1 MCSFCGWDSEAKE
14 PEELDGTVHEHDP
27 RINLA
32 TAWLECRTCGVLLF
46 DLNTGLPPVLR
57 VKREEAERFL
67 RLTEG
72 L

>member
-32 TAWLECRTCGVLLF
+32 TCAVECRECGAMLN
-46 DLNTGLPPVLR
+46 DLNPAVSKELR
-57 VKREEAERFL
+57 VPR
-67 RLTEG
+67 
-72 L
+72 